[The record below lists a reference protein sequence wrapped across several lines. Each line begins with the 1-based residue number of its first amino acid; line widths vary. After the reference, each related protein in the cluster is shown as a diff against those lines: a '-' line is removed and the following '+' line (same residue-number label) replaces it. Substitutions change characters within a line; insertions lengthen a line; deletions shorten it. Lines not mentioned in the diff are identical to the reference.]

1 MVKKFFKNVKAKCKG
16 FSLMELVVTIAIM
29 AVLAA
34 VLAPALIHYVE
45 DSRATKDN
53 HAMTEVV
60 NAVKVALAYDDVYD
74 EIIDDITWKNSCY
87 VDSNSPKNEN
97 KELLFV
103 DDNDELYQSY
113 MYTDEERML
122 DETPYKF
129 HGRMYGATVTF
140 KPNNNHVIEI
150 KDGIYSGEGT
160 DRKISEMNEDNVL
173 YTKIK
178 QVIGNKIEL
187 TSATYKNS
195 QYTIFICFGV
205 EAEKTQNEYKVELS
219 DEPIVVYGQ
228 WSGTNLLSVEMQD
241 PSLDDTPDFNTSI
254 HDGVIP
260 EGGEYTP
267 LTSMNHITCSQC
279 GYNFSNPSCTM
290 CGNLITGDSCDSCG
304 EPLRCWCG
312 TFDLDSLPD
321 FSNRN
326 EDLTEFPDTPIM
338 GDVYIYGDYA
348 YVYGAYTQ
356 NSEPHTF
363 DISSHDYGYGYNS
376 DMNGWRV
383 LIYDP
388 SGSNTLT
395 WHSYFKQKD
404 TYEPFLSSIAGK
416 PVLSAEYMFY
426 GAGAKINSLTLPKGE
441 YKLDGMFYNHGSGTE
456 ISQIN
461 FMGTVAEWNQIV
473 SRSVPSW
480 YSSLTNYQNMVIRC
494 TDGDVCIYHDSS
506 SFNQTTSS
514 FVNGSYHITQGICAR
529 CNQNVSVQESHSG
542 GTATCKQKKVCTKCN
557 GEYGSLADHTGGT
570 ATCTTKKIC
579 TVCNQAYGSLAAHN
593 YVADNTKPWQYST
606 TDKHARTG
614 VCVCGAEGKS
624 STTQNHTYVHT
635 CQSSTCT
642 GCGHT
647 KASMQSGAHTIVN
660 GQCTLCGKTTNAV
673 VIKADRNYVNYEAI
687 GTWSF
692 SDATSVNITVKV
704 QMERDAFDWVNLV
717 YGTSYVNGTTSA
729 KCLTTSGSIGTYSL
743 SSSNVK
749 FASPSNNTSKTYT
762 LTNIPM
768 TSGTVVLKTDT
779 SILYNGATITI
790 TPNYD

>member
-1 MVKKFFKNVKAKCKG
+1 MVKKFFKNIKAKCKG

-45 DSRATKDN
+45 DSRAAKDD
-53 HAMTEVV
+53 HAMQEVV
-60 NAVKVALAYDDVYD
+60 NAMNVALAYDDAYD

-87 VDSNSPKNEN
+87 VDSDSPKNEH

-103 DDNDELYQSY
+103 DDNEELYQSY
-113 MYTDEERML
+113 KYTDEERIL

-129 HGRMYGATVTF
+129 NGRMYGATVTF
-140 KPNNNHVIEI
+140 RPNNDHVIEI
-150 KDGIYSGEGT
+150 KDAVYSGEGE
-160 DRKISEMNEDNVL
+160 DKKISEMSEENVL

-205 EAEKTQNEYKVELS
+205 EAEKTQNEYKVTLS
-219 DEPIVVYGQ
+219 DEPIVIYGQ
-228 WSGTNLLSVEMQD
+228 WNGTNLLTIEMQD
-241 PSLDDTPDFNTSI
+241 PSLDDTPDFNVNSQS
-254 HDGVIP
+254 GVIP
-260 EGGEYTP
+260 EGGSYQESVLVDNRPPT
-267 LTSMNHITCSQC
+267 TE
-279 GYNFSNPSCTM
+279 
-290 CGNLITGDSCDSCG
+290 GN
-304 EPLRCWCG
+304 
-312 TFDLDSLPD
+312 
-321 FSNRN
+321 
-326 EDLTEFPDTPIM
+326 FPDEPII
-338 GDVYIYGDYA
+338 GDTYIYGDYA
-348 YVYGAYTQ
+348 YVYGAFSQ
-356 NSEPHTF
+356 ASEPHTF
-363 DISSHDYGYGYNS
+363 PISSEYGYEYDPN
-376 DMNGWRV
+376 MEGWRV

-395 WHSYFKQKD
+395 YHSYFKQKD

-416 PVLSAEYMFY
+416 PVLSTEYMFY
-426 GAGAKINSLTLPKGE
+426 GAGAEINSLTLPKGE
-441 YKLDGMFYNHGSGTE
+441 YKLDGIFYNHNSGTQ

-461 FMGTVAEWNQIV
+461 FMGTVSEWNQIV

-494 TDGDVCIYHDSS
+494 TDGDVCIYHNSS

-514 FVNGSYHITQGICAR
+514 FIDGSYHITQGICSR

-542 GTATCKQKKVCTKCN
+542 GTATCQQKKVCTKCN
-557 GEYGSLADHTGGT
+557 GEYGSLASHTGGT
-570 ATCTTKKIC
+570 ATCTTQKIC

-593 YVADNTKPWQYST
+593 YVADNTKPWQYNT
-606 TDKHARTG
+606 TDNHARTG
-614 VCVCGAEGKS
+614 VCACGAQGKS
-624 STTQNHTYVHT
+624 TTTQNHTYVHT
-635 CQSSTCT
+635 CKSSTCT

-647 KASMQSGAHTIVN
+647 KSSMQSGAHNIVN

-692 SDATSVNITVKV
+692 TDATSVNITVKV
-704 QMERDAFDWVNLV
+704 QMERSSFDWVNLV

-729 KCLTTSGSIGTYSL
+729 KCLTTSGSIGNYSL
-743 SSSNVK
+743 SSSSVK
-749 FASPSNNTSKTYT
+749 FASPSNNTNKTYT

-768 TSGTVVLKTDT
+768 TSGTVVLRTDL
-779 SILYNGATITI
+779 SVLYNGATITI

>member
-1 MVKKFFKNVKAKCKG
+1 MVKKFFKNIKAKCKG

-29 AVLAA
+29 AVMAA

-45 DSRATKDN
+45 DSRAAKDD
-53 HAMTEVV
+53 HAMSEVV
-60 NAVKVALAYDDVYD
+60 NAVKVAIAYDDVYD

-87 VDSNSPKNEN
+87 VDSNSPKNEH

-103 DDNDELYQSY
+103 DDNEELYQSY
-113 MYTDEERML
+113 MYTDEERTL

-140 KPNNNHVIEI
+140 KPNNDHVIEI
-150 KDGIYSGEGT
+150 KDGIYSGEGE
-160 DRKISEMNEDNVL
+160 DCKISEMNEDNVL

-205 EAEKTQNEYKVELS
+205 EAEKSQGEYKVELS
-219 DEPIVVYGQ
+219 DEPMVIYGQ
-228 WSGTNLLSVEMQD
+228 WNGTNLLNIEMQD
-241 PSLDDTPDFNTSI
+241 PSLDDTPDFNVNSQS
-254 HDGVIP
+254 GVIP
-260 EGGEYTP
+260 EGGSYQESVLVDNRPPT
-267 LTSMNHITCSQC
+267 TE
-279 GYNFSNPSCTM
+279 
-290 CGNLITGDSCDSCG
+290 GN
-304 EPLRCWCG
+304 
-312 TFDLDSLPD
+312 
-321 FSNRN
+321 
-326 EDLTEFPDTPIM
+326 FPDEPII
-338 GDVYIYGDYA
+338 GDTYIYGDYA
-348 YVYGAYTQ
+348 YVYGAFSQ
-356 NSEPHTF
+356 VSEPHTF
-363 DISSHDYGYGYNS
+363 PISSEYGYGYDPN
-376 DMNGWRV
+376 MEGWRV

-395 WHSYFKQKD
+395 HHSYFKQKD

-416 PVLSAEYMFY
+416 PVLTTEYMFY
-426 GAGAKINSLTLPKGE
+426 GSGAEINSLTLPKGE
-441 YKLDGMFYNHGSGTE
+441 YKLDGIFYNHNSGTQ

-461 FMGTVAEWNQIV
+461 FMGTVSEWNQIV

-480 YSSLTNYQNMVIRC
+480 YSGLINYQNMVIHC
-494 TDGDVCIYHDSS
+494 TDGDVCAYHNSS
-506 SFNQTTSS
+506 SFTQATSS
-514 FVNGSYHITQGICAR
+514 FVNENYHITQGICTR
-529 CNQNVSVQESHSG
+529 CNQNISVQESHSG
-542 GTATCKQKKVCTKCN
+542 GTATC
-557 GEYGSLADHTGGT
+557 
-570 ATCTTKKIC
+570 TTKRIC
-579 TVCNQAYGSLAAHN
+579 TACNQAYGSLAAHN
-593 YVADNTKPWQYST
+593 YVADNTKPWQYYS

-624 STTQNHTYVHT
+624 SVTQNHTYVHT

-647 KASMQSGAHTIVN
+647 KASMQTGAHKIVN

-692 SDATSVNITVKV
+692 TDATSVNITVKV
-704 QMERDAFDWVNLV
+704 QMEKSSFDWVNLV

-729 KCLTTSGSIGTYSL
+729 KCLTTSGSIGNYSL
-743 SSSNVK
+743 SSSSVK

-768 TSGTVVLKTDT
+768 TSGTVVLRTDV
-779 SILYNGATITI
+779 SVLYNGATITI

>member
-1 MVKKFFKNVKAKCKG
+1 MVKKFFKNIKAKCKG

-45 DSRATKDN
+45 DSRAAKDD
-53 HAMTEVV
+53 HAMSEVV
-60 NAVKVALAYDDVYD
+60 NAVKVAIAYDDVYD

-87 VDSNSPKNEN
+87 VDSDSPKNEH

-103 DDNDELYQSY
+103 DDNEELYQSY
-113 MYTDEERML
+113 MYTDEERIL

-140 KPNNNHVIEI
+140 KPNNDHVIEI
-150 KDGIYSGEGT
+150 KDGVYSGEGT

-205 EAEKTQNEYKVELS
+205 EAEKSQGEYKVELS
-219 DEPIVVYGQ
+219 DEPMVIYGQ
-228 WSGTNLLSVEMQD
+228 WNGTNLLNIEMQD
-241 PSLDDTPDFNTSI
+241 PSLDDTPDFNTSV

-260 EGGEYTP
+260 EGGSYQEGIFDDNGCCP
-267 LTSMNHITCSQC
+267 SCGFNFADPTCYCGNYSKDDGISQC
-279 GYNFSNPSCTM
+279 DN
-290 CGNLITGDSCDSCG
+290 CGFDFNGNYT
-304 EPLRCWCG
+304 CWCG
-312 TFDLDSLPD
+312 Y
-321 FSNRN
+321 FSKN
-326 EDLTEFPDTPIM
+326 EFESITTRPPTTEGSFPNEPII

-348 YVYGAYTQ
+348 YVYGAYSQ
-356 NSEPHTF
+356 SSEPHT
-363 DISSHDYGYGYNS
+363 ITLPSYYGYGYDNT
-376 DMNGWRV
+376 MEGWRV

-395 WHSYFKQKD
+395 YLSYFKQKD

-416 PVLSAEYMFY
+416 PVLTTEYMFY
-426 GAGAKINSLTLPKGE
+426 GSGAEINLFTLPKGE
-441 YKLDGMFYNHGSGTE
+441 YKLDGIFYNYSSGVQ
-456 ISQIN
+456 ISQID
-461 FMGTVAEWNQIV
+461 FMGTISEWNQIV
-473 SRSVPSW
+473 SRSSPSW
-480 YSSLTNYQNMVIRC
+480 YSGLINYQNMVIHC
-494 TDGDVCIYHDSS
+494 TDGDVCVYHNSS
-506 SFNQTTSS
+506 SFTQATSS
-514 FVNGSYHITQGICAR
+514 FVDGNYHMTQGICTR
-529 CNQNVSVQESHSG
+529 CNQNISVQESHSG
-542 GTATCKQKKVCTKCN
+542 GTATC
-557 GEYGSLADHTGGT
+557 
-570 ATCTTKKIC
+570 TTKRIC
-579 TVCNQAYGSLAAHN
+579 TACNQAYGSLAAHN
-593 YVADNTKPWQYST
+593 YVADNTKPWQYYS

-624 STTQNHTYVHT
+624 SVTQNHTYVHT

-647 KASMQSGAHTIVN
+647 KASMQTGAHKIVN
-660 GQCTLCGKTTNAV
+660 GTCTICGKNTNAV
-673 VIKADRNYVNYEAI
+673 VIKADRNNVSYEAI

-704 QMERDAFDWVNLV
+704 QMENSTFDWVNLI
-717 YGTSYVNGTTSA
+717 YGTNYTNGTTSA
-729 KCLTTSGSIGTYSL
+729 KCLTTSGSIGTYTL
-743 SSSNVK
+743 SSSSVK

-762 LTNIPM
+762 LTNVPM
-768 TSGTVVLKTDT
+768 TSGTVVLRTDG
-779 SILYNGATITI
+779 SVLYNGATITI

>member
-1 MVKKFFKNVKAKCKG
+1 MVKKFFKNIKAKRKG
-16 FSLMELVVTIAIM
+16 FSLMELIVTIAIM

-45 DSRATKDN
+45 DSRAAKDD
-53 HAMTEVV
+53 HAMQEVV
-60 NAVKVALAYDDVYD
+60 NAVKVAIAYDDVYD

-87 VDSNSPKNEN
+87 VDSNSPKNEH

-103 DDNDELYQSY
+103 DDNEELYQSY
-113 MYTDEERML
+113 MYTDEERIL

-140 KPNNNHVIEI
+140 RPNNDHVIEI
-150 KDGIYSGEGT
+150 KDGIYSGEGE
-160 DRKISEMNEDNVL
+160 DCKISEMNEDNVL

-205 EAEKTQNEYKVELS
+205 EAEKSQGEYKVELS
-219 DEPIVVYGQ
+219 DEPMVIYGQ
-228 WSGTNLLSVEMQD
+228 WNGTNLLNIEMQD
-241 PSLDDTPDFNTSI
+241 PSLDDTPDFNVNSQS
-254 HDGVIP
+254 GVIP
-260 EGGEYTP
+260 EGGSYQESVLVDNRPPT
-267 LTSMNHITCSQC
+267 TE
-279 GYNFSNPSCTM
+279 
-290 CGNLITGDSCDSCG
+290 GN
-304 EPLRCWCG
+304 
-312 TFDLDSLPD
+312 
-321 FSNRN
+321 
-326 EDLTEFPDTPIM
+326 FPDEPII
-338 GDVYIYGDYA
+338 GDTYIYGDYA
-348 YVYGAYTQ
+348 YVYGACTQ

-363 DISSHDYGYGYNS
+363 DISSHNYGYGYSS

-395 WHSYFKQKD
+395 YHSYFKQKD

-416 PVLSAEYMFY
+416 PVLTTEYMFY
-426 GAGAKINSLTLPKGE
+426 GSGAEINSLTLPKGE
-441 YKLDGMFYNHGSGTE
+441 YKLDGIFSNHNSGTQ

-461 FMGTVAEWNQIV
+461 FMGTVSEWNQIV
-473 SRSVPSW
+473 SRSLPSW
-480 YSSLTNYQNMVIRC
+480 YSSLTNYQNMVIHC
-494 TDGDVCIYHDSS
+494 TDGDTCVCHGSMTS
-506 SFNQTTSS
+506 ATSS
-514 FVNGSYHITQGICAR
+514 FISNSYHSTQGICSK
-529 CNQNVSVQESHSG
+529 CGQNVTVTESHSG
-542 GTATCKQKKVCTKCN
+542 GTATCQQKKVCTKCN
-557 GEYGSLADHTGGT
+557 GEYGSLASHTGGT
-570 ATCTTKKIC
+570 ATCTTQKIC

-624 STTQNHTYVHT
+624 TTTQSHTYVHT
-635 CQSSTCT
+635 CQSSRCT

-647 KASMQSGAHTIVN
+647 KSSMQSGAHTIVN

-692 SDATSVNITVKV
+692 TDATSVNITVKV
-704 QMERDAFDWVNLV
+704 QMENSTFDWVNLV

-729 KCLTTSGSIGTYSL
+729 KCLTTSGSIGNYSL
-743 SSSNVK
+743 SSSSVK

-768 TSGTVVLKTDT
+768 TSGTVVLRTDV
-779 SILYNGATITI
+779 SVLYNGATITI